1 MVDGHNLF
9 MAKEQNEAG
18 CQIALLTMKWLELIL
33 FETPGRGNNVPLSCD
48 FERKEK
54 QPWEHLSQDGMWAGH
69 PN

>member
-54 QPWEHLSQDGMWAGH
+54 QP
-69 PN
+69 